1 LQEALAISRGVSQG
15 EVLRADTVRLRKDG
29 RPVFVELMVF
39 PVRIGDEHIG
49 DYVSYRD
56 MTERK
61 RAEDELRQSE
71 EKFRAAFEGSH
82 DAITINAKEGN
93 VLDCNRRALEVL
105 GLASKEDFRDRRPSD
120 FSPPFQPDGR
130 ASRAAAREKVHR
142 VLERGVLSRFDWLHQ
157 RPNGETFPA
166 EILLTSYRRGR
177 NTVLQATIRDISE
190 RKRMEEKL
198 RRREK
203 GRGSTFTIYLPAS
216 GKQVEEEKELL
227 GDLVKGEGTLLLVDD
242 EEMVLEVAKP
252 MLEALG
258 YEVILARS
266 GKEAI
271 EVYKDNMERIKMVIL
286 DMIMP
291 QMGGGETFDHL
302 KAINPGLKVLLSS
315 GYSINGQA
323 QEILS
328 RGCRG
333 FIQKPFRLS
342 ELSQKISQ
350 ILEILV

>member
-1 LQEALAISRGVSQG
+1 MQNLPVYEVTPLRSLWARSDDLIAPQHRLQEALAISRGVSQG

-82 DAITINAKEGN
+82 DAITITTKEGN

-166 EILLTSYRRGR
+166 EILLTS
-177 NTVLQATIRDISE
+177 
-190 RKRMEEKL
+190 L
-198 RRREK
+198 RR
-203 GRGSTFTIYLPAS
+203 
-216 GKQVEEEKELL
+216 
-227 GDLVKGEGTLLLVDD
+227 DLVLREGTAQEPGGADLRLD
-242 EEMVLEVAKP
+242 EEDCRR
-252 MLEALG
+252 
-258 YEVILARS
+258 RS
-266 GKEAI
+266 
-271 EVYKDNMERIKMVIL
+271 DDDR
-286 DMIMP
+286 D
-291 QMGGGETFDHL
+291 QGE
-302 KAINPGLKVLLSS
+302 P
-315 GYSINGQA
+315 
-323 QEILS
+323 
-328 RGCRG
+328 
-333 FIQKPFRLS
+333 
-342 ELSQKISQ
+342 
-350 ILEILV
+350 